1 MFQINYG
8 KIKCSTKSCQR
19 SKNILPS
26 SFCNSCSEASRKDD
40 SKQKVVSNLKVT
52 VQEMETIYAELK
64 KGEVVDQNSVQR
76 IIMGG
81 ILNFITQK
89 DATATE
95 KLEAKVFELEADLKT
110 SKCRIESLG
119 NWMRKSDDALKSAN
133 VPNKD
138 GLQCFK
144 KNVIFVTKH
153 SAGKPHG

>member
-1 MFQINYG
+1 M
-8 KIKCSTKSCQR
+8 KCSTKSCQR

-89 DATATE
+89 DATTE
-95 KLEAKVFELEADLKT
+95 KLEANVFELEADLKT
-110 SKCRIESLG
+110 SKCRIESLE
-119 NWMRKSDDALKSAN
+119 NWMSKSDAALKSTQ
-133 VPNKD
+133 KD
-138 GLQCFK
+138 IE
-144 KNVIFVTKH
+144 N
-153 SAGKPHG
+153 